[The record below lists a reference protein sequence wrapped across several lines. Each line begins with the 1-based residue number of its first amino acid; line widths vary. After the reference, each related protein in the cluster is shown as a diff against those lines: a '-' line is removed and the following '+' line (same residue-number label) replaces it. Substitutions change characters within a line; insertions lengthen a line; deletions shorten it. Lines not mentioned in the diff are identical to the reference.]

1 MVYPLIISHC
11 YEKWTIYRWFTHSTW
26 LFPIAMFAYQRL
38 NIYKPPLNC
47 RLSISS
53 CSRNLM
59 IMTNQREIEIT
70 QFVSGCM
77 RMKGANCWDCHV
89 LFHSSW
95 VDTIYKYIQY
105 VYIYIWLWINTYSG
119 MNIHLPAILMWTT
132 GVQGFDTLPY
142 MYTIRLYYNY
152 GFLS

>member
-1 MVYPLIISHC
+1 
-11 YEKWTIYRWFTHSTW
+11 
-26 LFPIAMFAYQRL
+26 
-38 NIYKPPLNC
+38 
-47 RLSISS
+47 
-53 CSRNLM
+53 M

-119 MNIHLPAILMWTT
+119 MNIHLPAILM
-132 GVQGFDTLPY
+132 
-142 MYTIRLYYNY
+142 
-152 GFLS
+152 